1 MSYILDALNRAD
13 AERERGSVPG
23 LHARQT
29 YAQTSKA
36 ANSHSRLWI
45 ALAAALTMAG
55 IAAGVWLWR
64 SPADTATPAV
74 AATAPG
80 IVPVPV
86 PAPAADPAPVPS
98 APVAAAPVEI
108 PVAKPAKR
116 PVAPTKTP
124 KVAQKPVVDK
134 SPVQPQAAPK
144 PTPIEKEIVAASA
157 AVSIPLLSELS
168 STVRGQVPPLTI
180 TGAVYSK
187 NPGQRLLLVNNQVL
201 NQGHLA
207 APEVTLEEIRA
218 NSSVFSFRGTKFRLQ
233 H

>member
-1 MSYILDALNRAD
+1 MTI
-13 AERERGSVPG
+13 V
-23 LHARQT
+23 
-29 YAQTSKA
+29 
-36 ANSHSRLWI
+36 
-45 ALAAALTMAG
+45 G

-64 SPADTATPAV
+64 STADTATPAV
-74 AATAPG
+74 AAPTPAPAV
-80 IVPVPV
+80 VPVPV
-86 PAPAADPAPVPS
+86 PAPETDPAPLPT

-116 PVAPTKTP
+116 TAAPTKTP
-124 KVAQKPVVDK
+124 KVAQKAVMDK
-134 SPVQPQAAPK
+134 NPVQPQIAPK
-144 PTPIEKEIVAASA
+144 PVPIEKEIVTESA

-168 STVRGQVPPLTI
+168 NTVRSQIPALTI

>member
-36 ANSHSRLWI
+36 SKANSRPWI
-45 ALAAALTMAG
+45 ALVATLTVAS
-55 IAAGVWLWR
+55 IAAGVWFWR
-64 SPADTATPAV
+64 APVNSAPPAIAEFAI
-74 AATAPG
+74 AA
-80 IVPVPV
+80 
-86 PAPAADPAPVPS
+86 APAAAAPPAPVPI
-98 APVAAAPVEI
+98 APV
-108 PVAKPAKR
+108 
-116 PVAPTKTP
+116 VAPTTVP
-124 KVAQKPVVDK
+124 KEAPKPPVVKSVAQ
-134 SPVQPQAAPK
+134 PQTATK
-144 PTPIEKEIVAASA
+144 PTPIEKKVVTAKV

-168 STVRGQVPPLTI
+168 SSVRSQISPLTI

-201 NQGHLA
+201 NQGNLA
-207 APEVTLEEIRA
+207 APELTLEEIRA
-218 NSSVFSFRGTKFRLQ
+218 NSSVFSFRGTRFRLE